1 MGTGLCSAGVNWYQ
15 GWCIPPGVAGSRV
28 SKESS
33 RGTQWQQSK
42 HSRILPGGKWVRA
55 GQRARAI
62 ARARERT
69 VWAST
74 HSAQK
79 TGFLCNLR
87 MSSWLILIECC
98 YGLKEEYLLSTCVF
112 ENWILVGGIVGVG
125 GGYGTCLTHNFAEGS
140 TSLVPGLEGLQPH
153 SAFC

>member
-1 MGTGLCSAGVNWYQ
+1 MGTGLYSACVNWCQ
-15 GWCIPPGVAGSRV
+15 AWWLPPGVSGFRV

-33 RGTQWQQSK
+33 RSTQWQQSK

-74 HSAQK
+74 HFAQK

-98 YGLKEEYLLSTCVF
+98 YGLKEEYLQSTCVS
-112 ENWILVGGIVGVG
+112 ENWILVGGIVGVRR
-125 GGYGTCLTHNFAEGS
+125 GYGTCWTQNFAERS
-140 TSLVPGLEGLQPH
+140 TSVVPGLEGLQPH
-153 SAFC
+153 STFC